1 MTSAAATTVLSTLT
15 SLLSQFDSSTSP
27 STLTSISQQCTL
39 LKQYGKELEQTEK
52 EKLDL
57 VQGELTKMCQ
67 DTSLDLQL
75 RLQLLELIELRTLG
89 WESNENMET
98 FYREKFQEVEEKED
112 EEVKTREQQGGEAT
126 GNHPS
131 LDETGHT
138 QEMIQVGAVK
148 LFLSSTNKEVTTA
161 AKHQLQHFFSASYG
175 QNASSGSASNT
186 QTNNTMSSLGNST
199 MYTQAGTTMY
209 SQANTTFTSPPIPS
223 PTHQYSREMLLT
235 LATSQQAM
243 KAPVNWARRIQSLP
257 SVIIK
262 QQQR

>member
-1 MTSAAATTVLSTLT
+1 MTSATATTVLSTLT
-15 SLLSQFDSSTSP
+15 SLLTQFDSSTSP
-27 STLTSISQQCTL
+27 STLTSISQRCTL

-112 EEVKTREQQGGEAT
+112 EEVKTRGGEAT
-126 GNHPS
+126 GNDPS

-138 QEMIQVGAVK
+138 QEMIQVGEVK
-148 LFLSSTNKEVTTA
+148 LFLSSTNKEVITA
-161 AKHQLQHFFSASYG
+161 AKHQLQHFFSSSYG
-175 QNASSGSASNT
+175 QNESSGSAS
-186 QTNNTMSSLGNST
+186 NTMSSLGNST

-223 PTHQYSREMLLT
+223 PTHQYSRETLLT

-257 SVIIK
+257 SVIVK

>member
-1 MTSAAATTVLSTLT
+1 MTTAAATVLSTLT

-112 EEVKTREQQGGEAT
+112 EVKTREQQGEEAT
-126 GNHPS
+126 GNDPS

-161 AKHQLQHFFSASYG
+161 AKHQLQHFFSASFG
-175 QNASSGSASNT
+175 QIASSSGSASNT

-199 MYTQAGTTMY
+199 MYTQASTSMY

-223 PTHQYSREMLLT
+223 PTHQYSRETLLT

-257 SVIIK
+257 SVIVK